1 MYLEWFFKE
10 KAAGEK
16 SLEEV
21 VVDLLAERKLH
32 VTTAESCTGG
42 LIAGTLVNVA
52 GASDVLNDTLRIR
65 MRQRNV

>member
-10 KAAGEK
+10 KAAGGK

-52 GASDVLNDTLRIR
+52 GASDVLN
-65 MRQRNV
+65 

>member
-42 LIAGTLVNVA
+42 LIGNVSQC
-52 GASDVLNDTLRIR
+52 GRSIR
-65 MRQRNV
+65 CAERGLCYVFE

>member
-32 VTTAESCTGG
+32 VTTAESC
-42 LIAGTLVNVA
+42 I
-52 GASDVLNDTLRIR
+52 DC
-65 MRQRNV
+65 RNVSQCGRSIRCAERGICYVFE

>member
-10 KAAGEK
+10 KTAGEK

-21 VVDLLAERKLH
+21 VVDLLAERNLH

-42 LIAGTLVNVA
+42 LINVSQC
-52 GASDVLNDTLRIR
+52 GRSIR
-65 MRQRNV
+65 CAERGLCYVFE

>member
-10 KAAGEK
+10 KTAGEK

-42 LIAGTLVNVA
+42 LIAGTLGRSIGCAERGVCYVFE
-52 GASDVLNDTLRIR
+52 
-65 MRQRNV
+65 

>member
-32 VTTAESCTGG
+32 VTNS
-42 LIAGTLVNVA
+42 
-52 GASDVLNDTLRIR
+52 RILYR
-65 MRQRNV
+65 WIDCRNVSQCGRSIRCAERGICYVFE

>member
-21 VVDLLAERKLH
+21 VVDLLAERKLL
-32 VTTAESCTGG
+32 GI
-42 LIAGTLVNVA
+42 L
-52 GASDVLNDTLRIR
+52 LNLTSAKACHTFDHCLHPLFTII
-65 MRQRNV
+65 